1 MSSQTNIIIVGGGM
15 VGATSALALA
25 KENFSVS
32 LIENAELEINNFKND
47 FDHRVSAINRISQ
60 NIFLNLNVW
69 PEMESVRIT
78 PYQNM
83 RVWDKKGFG
92 EILFDAAEIGEPNLG
107 HILENRVVL
116 SALWKKIIKHQNIEV
131 INKKEILNIET
142 HSDKKVIY
150 FSDSSQLDGDL
161 IIAADG
167 ANSKIRE
174 LSNFEM
180 RVKDYRQEGLVAT
193 IKTEKGNQATAWQ
206 RFMANGPLALL
217 PIDEDMV
224 SMVWSTSPRQAIKL
238 EGMEN
243 DEFEKELTLASQ
255 NCCGSLK
262 NVSLIQKFKLKSQQV
277 KSYVCP
283 GVALIGDAAHVIHP
297 LAGQGVNLGLLDVG
311 VLVETLVT
319 ARNEGRDLGSLNILR
334 RYDRIRKSHNA
345 AVNLAMDF
353 FYNTFSNDKKSY
365 FFIRNSGLKITN
377 RVKPMKNLFMK
388 IALGS
393 ISDSPGLG
401 RYSSY

>member
-1 MSSQTNIIIVGGGM
+1 
-15 VGATSALALA
+15 
-25 KENFSVS
+25 
-32 LIENAELEINNFKND
+32 
-47 FDHRVSAINRISQ
+47 
-60 NIFLNLNVW
+60 
-69 PEMESVRIT
+69 
-78 PYQNM
+78 
-83 RVWDKKGFG
+83 
-92 EILFDAAEIGEPNLG
+92 
-107 HILENRVVL
+107 
-116 SALWKKIIKHQNIEV
+116 
-131 INKKEILNIET
+131 
-142 HSDKKVIY
+142 
-150 FSDSSQLDGDL
+150 
-161 IIAADG
+161 
-167 ANSKIRE
+167 
-174 LSNFEM
+174 
-180 RVKDYRQEGLVAT
+180 
-193 IKTEKGNQATAWQ
+193 
-206 RFMANGPLALL
+206 
-217 PIDEDMV
+217 
-224 SMVWSTSPRQAIKL
+224 MVWSTSPRQAIKL